1 MPALRTNTASGCWR
15 EVRRERESERRDGT
29 AATNEFRQLPKIRPE
44 IHHWRFPPISNLHS
58 PGPKPPRHRSSLVD
72 VKRFASRKTRREDRP
87 EKSRVHRANHSGP
100 SKPSREAGH
109 RENFAGTETRRAG
122 RREGSR
128 CEATPEGPAR
138 GVLRVR
144 RARGRGRQ
152 RSRWALIGALAN

>member
-44 IHHWRFPPISNLHS
+44 IHRWRFPPISNLHS

-87 EKSRVHRANHSGP
+87 EKSRVHPA
-100 SKPSREAGH
+100 
-109 RENFAGTETRRAG
+109 NFAGTDTRRAG

-152 RSRWALIGALAN
+152 RSRWALIGALAD